1 MHACMMMARRGSLTE
16 QALRQQDFAE
26 AKLNES
32 KNNAHYFGYF
42 IVNFFLEIYFAVEVS
57 E

>member
-1 MHACMMMARRGSLTE
+1 MMARRGSLTE

-26 AKLNES
+26 AKLNEP